1 MIAMKVFKEAIE
13 EFLSKEKFGR
23 CDFHTHSFFSDG
35 VLHPMEQLRRAL
47 VIGHEAYA
55 ITDHV
60 SASNLDL
67 IPKIT
72 KDCEL
77 AIKHWGLLALP
88 GVELTHVPAAAIE
101 EVAEKAREMGAFVIV
116 VHGETI
122 VEPVEPGTNLSAA
135 KNENIDILAHPGL
148 LTKEEAQ
155 LCKKNNVFVEIT
167 SRVSHSRTN
176 GHVAK
181 IGLAEDVKFIQNT
194 DTHSPSCML
203 TYNQGEKI
211 LNGAGFQQEE
221 INIILQENVR
231 ELLSKIYQKMF

>member
-1 MIAMKVFKEAIE
+1 MKLFKNAIE
-13 EFLSKEKFGR
+13 DFLSKEEIGR

-35 VLHPMEQLRRAL
+35 VLLPIEQLRRAF

-60 SASNLDL
+60 SASNLDI
-67 IPKIT
+67 IPKLT

-88 GVELTHVPAAAIE
+88 GVELTHVPANAIE

-122 VEPVEPGTNLSAA
+122 SEPVEPGTNMSAA
-135 KNENIDILAHPGL
+135 NLANVDILAHPGL
-148 LTKEEAQ
+148 LSKEEAK
-155 LCKKNNVFVEIT
+155 LCKQNNVFIEIT
-167 SRVSHSRTN
+167 SSRSHSITN

-181 IGLAEDVKFIQNT
+181 IGLKENVNFIQNT
-194 DTHSPSCML
+194 DTHRPNDML
-203 TYNQGEKI
+203 TYTQGEEVLFGTGFHSDEVTKI
-211 LNGAGFQQEE
+211 LQD
-221 INIILQENVR
+221 NVQS
-231 ELLSKIYQKMF
+231 LIAKIYEEMF